1 MQHSRQSLM
10 LWAWYVCNRIY
21 LVTFYFYN
29 YTQGFTIM
37 SASIVKK
44 RPLSRYIKDFKHSQT
59 HCAHCNKTLDRISLV
74 FNDSIL
80 NKEAIADM
88 TDLVDEAAWGELQGQ
103 FTALCRFCSEIF
115 CNSNTDYFDI
125 MSFKQYLFL
134 QTEMSHS
141 TVREYV
147 VRLRRLDE
155 LLSSSNFS
163 MKDFTASKVQEQL
176 SDKMTDSAFSNYN
189 IALRK
194 YEQYLSWQSE
204 KN

>member
-1 MQHSRQSLM
+1 
-10 LWAWYVCNRIY
+10 
-21 LVTFYFYN
+21 
-29 YTQGFTIM
+29 M

-59 HCAHCNKTLDRISLV
+59 HCAHCHKTLDRISLV
-74 FNDSIL
+74 FNDDIL

-88 TDLVDEAAWGELQGQ
+88 TELVDESTWGELQGK
-103 FTALCRFCSEIF
+103 FTALCRFCSEIY

-163 MKDFTASKVQEQL
+163 MKEFTASKVQEQL
-176 SDKMTDSAFSNYN
+176 SEKMTDSAFINYN

-194 YEQYLSWQSE
+194 YEQYLFWESE
-204 KN
+204 KVQ